1 MSSLKLGTKIVLS
14 IGSIVF
20 ICMLGLLMIVV
31 YNVDKE
37 QTHISERLLSA
48 VADESVE
55 IIRNDINS
63 AYMTLASIQAS
74 LEDIVSSGNTK
85 SHQDM
90 LESQLKAMIDGN
102 ISGMYAYIY
111 IKDSSYKN
119 ENIINPKNRLSN
131 GEFMILTHDKNPDKV
146 GGIEMLSADMAILE
160 FGSVKKALATG
171 KPSIGEPRYVNIAKQ
186 GERLGFAINVPLKS
200 KSGQIIGLTGVFI
213 DLSTISGAIL
223 DDKLSAFQNDYRMVL
238 SQDGTI
244 AIHPDK
250 TMLGN
255 SFQDKS
261 THTSANA
268 IIEAITKQE
277 GGLFDYTTYKGIN
290 TMAELKVFEVGIN
303 TGIFWSILAVAPK
316 DSVYASLYRLETVVI
331 ISICISLL
339 LIVLAIFLYIIS
351 HSQHL

>member
-48 VADESVE
+48 VADESAE

-146 GGIEMLSADMAILE
+146 GGIEMLSAVQTFADAKINS
-160 FGSVKKALATG
+160 GSCKVRKFVRKD
-171 KPSIGEPRYVNIAKQ
+171 N
-186 GERLGFAINVPLKS
+186 
-200 KSGQIIGLTGVFI
+200 
-213 DLSTISGAIL
+213 
-223 DDKLSAFQNDYRMVL
+223 M
-238 SQDGTI
+238 
-244 AIHPDK
+244 
-250 TMLGN
+250 
-255 SFQDKS
+255 SFQEYCALPCQSSRWDR
-261 THTSANA
+261 NRR
-268 IIEAITKQE
+268 
-277 GGLFDYTTYKGIN
+277 
-290 TMAELKVFEVGIN
+290 
-303 TGIFWSILAVAPK
+303 AVSWFMP
-316 DSVYASLYRLETVVI
+316 RLRT
-331 ISICISLL
+331 
-339 LIVLAIFLYIIS
+339 
-351 HSQHL
+351 